1 MLLLALTLGNMDK
14 KSDFYVKVMI
24 NFFFQHRGQFQDE
37 ARTVTG

>member
-1 MLLLALTLGNMDK
+1 MLLLALGNKDK

-37 ARTVTG
+37 ARTVTR